1 MILEGERMMVE
12 MNIYP
17 ITGLYQELYNPD
29 LLSMA
34 EPIGDNEGIGV
45 LKNINSFFWAKILSE
60 ETIDLLLNIISEKR
74 KHSTFNLKY
83 EAVANN
89 PKYFKKSVLEA
100 AIVLSS
106 HSLTQKEF
114 FSYLETL
121 QIFCNMYSEYISN
134 PFTLTIEDGFDVD
147 EISSETMINNALN
160 PSQNPY
166 YSFLKDNCKQIILE
180 KKPNLIWLRGK
191 IRLSTIT
198 LALFAKNANPNV
210 HICVVGHSSE
220 YYSLNK
226 IVEYLKMN
234 KKLFEVI
241 DSIILDDDKNTM
253 KNLYNCILN
262 KQDLSSVNNI
272 LYWDN
277 IKKEVIQTK
286 NNITEK
292 NIYDWTVTRRKN
304 NVVTNNIAAS
314 QLANIRLWPNS
325 RCFWNKC
332 TFCGINKKYDEV
344 SYGDSFSNVDKVI
357 AHIENMYKNGCKYF
371 WFIDEAIPPVTIE
384 EFAKKLLEKDINIFW
399 QIRSRIDYEYKNI
412 DFNLLYKAGL
422 REIRLG
428 LETANNRI
436 RKLMK
441 KFATEIKNEYIEE
454 LVKKFN
460 DSGISVH
467 FPMIVGFPTETS
479 DERYETYEFLEKL
492 NKKYPLMTFNINIL
506 GLDVSSELFKKYYKF
521 NISEIKF
528 PCSPQYYL
536 GNIVGWNCK
545 QSVFNRELLDIE
557 RNGIMKKVLYPWM
570 PTNCILPVFIFYRLS
585 ETSRNTLIWKCND
598 KEKSTINMETIIQIS
613 EANSIVDYKKNRIRL
628 YNLSSHHL
636 IEVDTIIWKLIKY
649 IEKQVSVRDVINY
662 MVITFKEERYD
673 WNYYEEQIKK
683 LLELGFIELKNDTT
697 SNTVEE

>member
-1 MILEGERMMVE
+1 MMVE

-34 EPIGDNEGIGV
+34 EPIGDDEGIGV

-198 LALFAKNANPNV
+198 LALFAKNANPDV

-304 NVVTNNIAAS
+304 NVITNNIAAS

-357 AHIENMYKNGCKYF
+357 VHIENMYKNGCKYF

-506 GLDVSSELFKKYYKF
+506 GLDVSSELFKNYYKF

-557 RNGIMKKVLYPWM
+557 RNGRRCGQNLG
-570 PTNCILPVFIFYRLS
+570 PT
-585 ETSRNTLIWKCND
+585 
-598 KEKSTINMETIIQIS
+598 KS
-613 EANSIVDYKKNRIRL
+613 
-628 YNLSSHHL
+628 
-636 IEVDTIIWKLIKY
+636 
-649 IEKQVSVRDVINY
+649 
-662 MVITFKEERYD
+662 
-673 WNYYEEQIKK
+673 
-683 LLELGFIELKNDTT
+683 
-697 SNTVEE
+697 

>member
-34 EPIGDNEGIGV
+34 EPIGDDEGIGV

-198 LALFAKNANPNV
+198 LALFAKNANPDV

-304 NVVTNNIAAS
+304 NVITNNIAAS

-357 AHIENMYKNGCKYF
+357 VHIENMYKNGCKYF

-506 GLDVSSELFKKYYKF
+506 GLDVSSELFKNYYKF

-545 QSVFNRELLDIE
+545 QSVF
-557 RNGIMKKVLYPWM
+557 KK
-570 PTNCILPVFIFYRLS
+570 RL
-585 ETSRNTLIWKCND
+585 NIK
-598 KEKSTINMETIIQIS
+598 KKQIS
-613 EANSIVDYKKNRIRL
+613 FEKMLIPVDIVQYSKNKSFKNAKTVWDKKGGGL
-628 YNLSSHHL
+628 
-636 IEVDTIIWKLIKY
+636 KA
-649 IEKQVSVRDVINY
+649 
-662 MVITFKEERYD
+662 
-673 WNYYEEQIKK
+673 IKK
-683 LLELGFIELKNDTT
+683 LKPNTTYYIRYSITTDVSTLKGYKKIGGIWSKTIKVKT
-697 SNTVEE
+697 KK

>member
-1 MILEGERMMVE
+1 
-12 MNIYP
+12 
-17 ITGLYQELYNPD
+17 
-29 LLSMA
+29 
-34 EPIGDNEGIGV
+34 
-45 LKNINSFFWAKILSE
+45 
-60 ETIDLLLNIISEKR
+60 
-74 KHSTFNLKY
+74 
-83 EAVANN
+83 
-89 PKYFKKSVLEA
+89 
-100 AIVLSS
+100 
-106 HSLTQKEF
+106 
-114 FSYLETL
+114 
-121 QIFCNMYSEYISN
+121 
-134 PFTLTIEDGFDVD
+134 
-147 EISSETMINNALN
+147 
-160 PSQNPY
+160 
-166 YSFLKDNCKQIILE
+166 
-180 KKPNLIWLRGK
+180 
-191 IRLSTIT
+191 
-198 LALFAKNANPNV
+198 
-210 HICVVGHSSE
+210 
-220 YYSLNK
+220 
-226 IVEYLKMN
+226 
-234 KKLFEVI
+234 
-241 DSIILDDDKNTM
+241 M

-304 NVVTNNIAAS
+304 NVITNNIAAS

-357 AHIENMYKNGCKYF
+357 VHIENMYKNGCKYF

-506 GLDVSSELFKKYYKF
+506 GLDVSSELFKNYYKF

-613 EANSIVDYKKNRIRL
+613 EANSIVDYKKNRIRV

>member
-34 EPIGDNEGIGV
+34 EPIGDDEGIGV

-198 LALFAKNANPNV
+198 LALFAKNANPDV

-304 NVVTNNIAAS
+304 NVITNNIAAS

-357 AHIENMYKNGCKYF
+357 VHIENMYKNGCKYF

-506 GLDVSSELFKKYYKF
+506 GLDVSSELFKNYYKF

-557 RNGIMKKVLYPWM
+557 RNGRRCGQNLG
-570 PTNCILPVFIFYRLS
+570 PT
-585 ETSRNTLIWKCND
+585 
-598 KEKSTINMETIIQIS
+598 KS
-613 EANSIVDYKKNRIRL
+613 
-628 YNLSSHHL
+628 
-636 IEVDTIIWKLIKY
+636 
-649 IEKQVSVRDVINY
+649 
-662 MVITFKEERYD
+662 
-673 WNYYEEQIKK
+673 
-683 LLELGFIELKNDTT
+683 
-697 SNTVEE
+697 

>member
-1 MILEGERMMVE
+1 MMVE

-34 EPIGDNEGIGV
+34 EPIGDDEGIGV

-198 LALFAKNANPNV
+198 LALFAKNANPDV

-304 NVVTNNIAAS
+304 NVITNNIAAS

-357 AHIENMYKNGCKYF
+357 VHIENMYKNGCKYF

-506 GLDVSSELFKKYYKF
+506 GLDVSSELFKNYYKF

-613 EANSIVDYKKNRIRL
+613 EANSIVDYKKNRIRV
-628 YNLSSHHL
+628 YNLS
-636 IEVDTIIWKLIKY
+636 
-649 IEKQVSVRDVINY
+649 
-662 MVITFKEERYD
+662 
-673 WNYYEEQIKK
+673 
-683 LLELGFIELKNDTT
+683 
-697 SNTVEE
+697 

>member
-1 MILEGERMMVE
+1 MMVE

-34 EPIGDNEGIGV
+34 EPIGDDEGIGV

-198 LALFAKNANPNV
+198 LALFAKNANPDV

-304 NVVTNNIAAS
+304 NVITNNIAAS

-344 SYGDSFSNVDKVI
+344 LF
-357 AHIENMYKNGCKYF
+357 
-371 WFIDEAIPPVTIE
+371 VT
-384 EFAKKLLEKDINIFW
+384 F
-399 QIRSRIDYEYKNI
+399 
-412 DFNLLYKAGL
+412 
-422 REIRLG
+422 
-428 LETANNRI
+428 
-436 RKLMK
+436 
-441 KFATEIKNEYIEE
+441 
-454 LVKKFN
+454 
-460 DSGISVH
+460 
-467 FPMIVGFPTETS
+467 
-479 DERYETYEFLEKL
+479 
-492 NKKYPLMTFNINIL
+492 
-506 GLDVSSELFKKYYKF
+506 
-521 NISEIKF
+521 
-528 PCSPQYYL
+528 
-536 GNIVGWNCK
+536 
-545 QSVFNRELLDIE
+545 
-557 RNGIMKKVLYPWM
+557 VL
-570 PTNCILPVFIFYRLS
+570 
-585 ETSRNTLIWKCND
+585 
-598 KEKSTINMETIIQIS
+598 
-613 EANSIVDYKKNRIRL
+613 
-628 YNLSSHHL
+628 
-636 IEVDTIIWKLIKY
+636 
-649 IEKQVSVRDVINY
+649 
-662 MVITFKEERYD
+662 
-673 WNYYEEQIKK
+673 
-683 LLELGFIELKNDTT
+683 
-697 SNTVEE
+697 

>member
-1 MILEGERMMVE
+1 MVE

-34 EPIGDNEGIGV
+34 EPIGDDEGIGV

-198 LALFAKNANPNV
+198 LALFAKNANPDV

-304 NVVTNNIAAS
+304 NVITNNIAAS

-357 AHIENMYKNGCKYF
+357 VHIENMYKNGCKYF

-506 GLDVSSELFKKYYKF
+506 GLDVSSELFKNYYKF

-613 EANSIVDYKKNRIRL
+613 EANSIVDYKKNRIRV

>member
-1 MILEGERMMVE
+1 MMVE

-34 EPIGDNEGIGV
+34 EPIGDDEGIGV

-198 LALFAKNANPNV
+198 LALFAKNANPDV

-304 NVVTNNIAAS
+304 NVITNNIAAS

-357 AHIENMYKNGCKYF
+357 VHIENMYKNGCKYF

-506 GLDVSSELFKKYYKF
+506 GLDVSSELFKNYYKF

-613 EANSIVDYKKNRIRL
+613 EANSIVDYKKNRIRV

>member
-1 MILEGERMMVE
+1 M
-12 MNIYP
+12 
-17 ITGLYQELYNPD
+17 
-29 LLSMA
+29 
-34 EPIGDNEGIGV
+34 
-45 LKNINSFFWAKILSE
+45 KNINSFFWAKILSE

-198 LALFAKNANPNV
+198 LALFAKNANPDV

-304 NVVTNNIAAS
+304 NVITNNIAAS

-357 AHIENMYKNGCKYF
+357 VHIENMYKNGCKYF

-506 GLDVSSELFKKYYKF
+506 GLDVSSELFKNYYKF

-613 EANSIVDYKKNRIRL
+613 EANSIVDYKKNRIRV